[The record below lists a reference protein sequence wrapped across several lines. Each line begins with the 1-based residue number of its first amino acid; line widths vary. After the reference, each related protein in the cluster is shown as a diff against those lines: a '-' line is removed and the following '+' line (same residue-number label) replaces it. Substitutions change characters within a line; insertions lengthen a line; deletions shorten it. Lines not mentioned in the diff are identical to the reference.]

1 MASEVE
7 FYYDIACPFSYLA
20 VSAFRSIPRE
30 NPIKIQW
37 MPIYLD
43 SIKDRAGVGSP
54 IVKGDCSAKKVWME
68 RDLKMMCERYNVPI
82 NRSPRYEDQDG
93 TPQKLL
99 ASIDNNGDR
108 EKLSLALFSHYWLKD
123 CDIQDSKVLE
133 NIAKEAGLSLNVQQ
147 QIARGEEPLKKLNE
161 EANKLGIFR
170 VPCFRVSRKIYFGP
184 DRLYFVERELGNNQ
198 ASELRLRLP
207 SSATPGH
214 RAKLTFYYDFVS
226 PWSYIAAVAIERL
239 VEQLKPVTVDVE
251 WVPVSLP
258 GLIQANKAP
267 VEAALDAANPA
278 FLKATGRDMQMQIA
292 LRGGMP
298 FKFNS
303 KFPYISTTTLRA
315 ILVNDAADLRRKIFQ
330 ELWTA
335 DRDLSDD
342 KVVAEVIEEAGYD
355 AKDILSKAEEDNIK
369 DQFAQNMSRALKA
382 GAFGVPAFQV
392 NDGTLIFGQDR
403 LNIVADMLC
412 GWNCNL

>member
-184 DRLYFVERELGNNQ
+184 DRLHFVERELGNNQ

-292 LRGGMP
+292 LRG
-298 FKFNS
+298 
-303 KFPYISTTTLRA
+303 
-315 ILVNDAADLRRKIFQ
+315 VQ